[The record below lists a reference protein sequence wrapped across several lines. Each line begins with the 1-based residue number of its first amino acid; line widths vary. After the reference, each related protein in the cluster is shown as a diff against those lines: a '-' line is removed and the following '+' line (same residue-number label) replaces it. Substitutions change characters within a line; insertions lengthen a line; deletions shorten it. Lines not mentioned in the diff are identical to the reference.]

1 MDPKQLLSAALRLP
15 PETRA
20 ALAGELIQSLET
32 EVDEDAES
40 AWADEIG
47 RRTAELEA
55 GTVKTIPW
63 EEVRKKLFARLDE
76 R

>member
-1 MDPKQLLSAALRLP
+1 MDPKQLLSAALRLSP
-15 PETRA
+15 RNARGPR
-20 ALAGELIQSLET
+20 GELIQSLET

-40 AWADEIG
+40 AWAEEIG
-47 RRTAELEA
+47 RRTAGLEA

-63 EEVRKKLFARLDE
+63 EEVRQKLFARLDE